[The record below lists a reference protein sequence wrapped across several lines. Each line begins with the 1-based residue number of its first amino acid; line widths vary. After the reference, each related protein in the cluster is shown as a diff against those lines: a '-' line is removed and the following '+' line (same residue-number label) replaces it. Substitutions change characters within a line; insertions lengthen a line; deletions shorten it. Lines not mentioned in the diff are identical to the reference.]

1 MDTIL
6 SFIVMLFRTYFSGV
20 VFLINIVLSA
30 IIIFRERKST
40 ASTWSWLFVVN
51 VLPFLG
57 FILYILIGRGIS
69 SYRIFELQTQTKQGF
84 REELEQAKKG
94 YSEDKFLTKI
104 TDNHVIG
111 QLLHML
117 FITEES
123 IVSMNTSVEL
133 FTDGRKKF
141 DALIADIAKAEHH
154 IHVEYYIFRMDNL
167 GKELTQAL
175 IAARK
180 RGVEVRV
187 LIDAWGSNST
197 KMRHF
202 KELIAAG
209 GEVVY
214 FFPLILPM
222 INPRTNYRLHRK
234 IVVIDGAIG
243 YTGGFNVGDEYV
255 SVTKKFGYWR
265 DNHLRV
271 TGDVVYS
278 LQNRFIMDWNSQH
291 HHEIKE
297 TLLPYFP
304 KTTSSGQ
311 MTAQFVSSGPDSKRE
326 QIKMAYLKMIN
337 GAEDEI
343 IIQTPYY
350 IPDDAIHEALKLAL
364 LSGVKVKLLIPNKPD
379 HPFVYWATYYYSAS
393 LIKYGADVYTYE
405 NGFVHAKTI
414 IIDGSF
420 ASVGSANFDYRSFNL
435 DFEGNMVIYDQD
447 FSLQLRENFFEDLKV
462 SQQLTL
468 ERYAKRSTFIRFKEG
483 IARLIGPML

>member
-1 MDTIL
+1 MSDLLTI
-6 SFIVMLFRTYFSGV
+6 IWDVIRTYFFN
-20 VFLINIVLSA
+20 FLGLIDILLSI
-30 IIIFRERKST
+30 IIIFRERKNT

-51 VLPFLG
+51 VLPLFG

-69 SYRIFELQTQTKQGF
+69 DIRIFDLQTQLRPGF
-84 REELEQAKKG
+84 EREITHAKKAF
-94 YSEDKFLTKI
+94 SENKFLTKI

-117 FITEES
+117 FISEES
-123 IVSMNTSVEL
+123 IVSMNTEVTL
-133 FTDGRKKF
+133 FTDGREKF
-141 DALIADIAKAEHH
+141 DALIADIDRARENV
-154 IHVEYYIFRMDNL
+154 HVEYYIFRMDNL
-167 GKELTQAL
+167 GQELYQAL
-175 IAARK
+175 IRARK

-187 LIDAWGSNST
+187 LVDAWGSNGT
-197 KMRHF
+197 KLRQF
-202 KELIAAG
+202 KELTDLG
-209 GEVVY
+209 GQVVY
-214 FFPLILPM
+214 FFPLIMPI

-234 IVVIDGAIG
+234 IVVIDGKIG

-291 HHEIKE
+291 KYEI
-297 TLLPYFP
+297 TDSLSYFP
-304 KTTSSGQ
+304 ETASSGNI
-311 MTAQFVSSGPDSKRE
+311 TAQFVSSGPDSKRE

-364 LSGVKVKLLIPNKPD
+364 MSGVKVKMLIPNKPD

-393 LIKYGADVYTYE
+393 LVKYGAEVYTYE

-420 ASVGSANFDYRSFNL
+420 ASVGSANFDYRSFML
-435 DFEGNMVIYDQD
+435 DFEGNMIIYNKA
-447 FSLQLRENFFEDLKV
+447 FSQKLRENFMMDLTV

-468 ERYAKRSTFIRFKEG
+468 ARYEERSIFIRFKEG